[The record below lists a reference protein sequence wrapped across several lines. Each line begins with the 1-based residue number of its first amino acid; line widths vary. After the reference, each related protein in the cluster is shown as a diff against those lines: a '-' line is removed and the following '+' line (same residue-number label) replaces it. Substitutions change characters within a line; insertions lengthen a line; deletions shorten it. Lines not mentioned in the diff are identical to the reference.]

1 MKLKLLIL
9 LTFFTFSFSAWSQ
22 TSNDNDVTTFWGMPF
37 GSTKSFCI
45 EQLKQKGIVN
55 IESKLDGH
63 ITRITADGVTFSNKK
78 CENFCLRF
86 VDDKL
91 FSALLIYETKNP
103 NIKDDFNEMFEN
115 INKKY
120 LIGKKSADF
129 KYPYKEGDDDE
140 EFALSYGYGKLM
152 GYWFFASATI
162 SLETKHL
169 ESIDILKLEYQ
180 NNELTQKAISYVNN
194 DY

>member
-1 MKLKLLIL
+1 MKKFLTLIICFTYSFL
-9 LTFFTFSFSAWSQ
+9 VYSQASDDLTG
-22 TSNDNDVTTFWGMPF
+22 FWGIPF
-37 GSTKSFCI
+37 GSSKSFCV
-45 EQLKQKGIVN
+45 EKLKSKGVVD
-55 IESKLDGH
+55 IESKSDGH
-63 ITRITADGVTFSNKK
+63 ITRLTADGVTFSNKK

-91 FSALLIYETKNP
+91 FSALLIYETKTP

-120 LIGKKSADF
+120 LIGKKSSDF

-140 EFALSYGYGKLM
+140 EFALGYGYGRLI
-152 GYWFFASATI
+152 GYWFFTSATI

-169 ESIDILKLEYQ
+169 TSLDILKLEYQ
-180 NNELTQKAISYVNN
+180 DNALTQKAISYANN